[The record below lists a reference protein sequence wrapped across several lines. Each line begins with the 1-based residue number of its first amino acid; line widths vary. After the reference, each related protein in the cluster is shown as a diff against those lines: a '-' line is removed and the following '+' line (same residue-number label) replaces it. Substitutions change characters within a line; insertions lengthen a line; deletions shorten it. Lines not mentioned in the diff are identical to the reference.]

1 MHKKRSF
8 LCMKS
13 CGLLIMCLL
22 AFSAVQGQEIEI
34 FGKVSDIE
42 TDEAIDF
49 VTIYIEGG
57 SYSTESNAE
66 GLYTLKAPANE
77 DLFIVFSRIGYA
89 EAKIFIEKTRAGATR
104 NINAKM
110 APKESELNVTI
121 TESRIEDLGI
131 IREEVEDLKY
141 LPTASG
147 NFESVLPSIALG
159 VSSGTGGELSS
170 QYNVRGGNYDEN
182 LVYVNDFEIYRPQLI
197 RSSQQEGLSFPNIDL
212 IKDLQFSSGGFQA
225 KYGDKLS
232 SVLDISYKRPESF
245 RASASGSLLGA
256 AAHIEGA
263 KQIGKNKYNK
273 FRYLLGARY
282 KTTRYLLG
290 SLDIDGEYLPNFT
303 DFQGFFSYDINK
315 SWQVGL
321 LTNFNRSVYNFTP
334 QSGQQGTG
342 FIDFALQL
350 STVYEGRELDA
361 FQNGMT
367 GISLTYLPERER
379 NPVYMKFL
387 ASSYT
392 SRESETFDIIGF
404 YRLSQIET
412 NFGRDNAGQEI
423 ALLGIGTQQEFTRN
437 FLFANVNNFQYKGGI
452 ELQSDN
458 GSGSNHFLEWSV
470 KYQSEY
476 IFDKINEWERLD
488 SAGYS
493 IPYNGS
499 TIPLN
504 FSFQT
509 NNTLLSNRFTSYFQD
524 SYSLYTGQ
532 AEWKFTGGVR
542 FSYWDLNKE
551 FFASPRVQI
560 LYKPINNRNDL
571 TFKLSGGIYNQSPFY
586 REMRSVDGTL
596 NTDLKA
602 QKSTHLVGGLG
613 YDFYWRKVSPKKFRL
628 ISEIYYKRMWDVV
641 SYEID
646 NVRIRYSGA
655 NDANAYAA
663 GIDIRVNGEFVP
675 GAESWVN
682 LSFLQTNEQLIG
694 VEHLQR
700 AIGDSV
706 ATVVNWVPRPTDQ
719 LMSLNMFFQDYLPKN
734 ENFKMNLNLGVSTGL
749 PFGLKG
755 SNIIYRNTYR
765 FPIYQRVDI
774 GFAYMLWDRSRLEK
788 RPKHPLRVFKKS
800 WISLDVLNMLQIR
813 NIASYTWIKAINNR
827 QFAIPNALTSRR
839 VNLRFKVEF

>member
-1 MHKKRSF
+1 MKK
-8 LCMKS
+8 LWCLV
-13 CGLLIMCLL
+13 LLVLGSL
-22 AFSAVQGQEIEI
+22 ELVGQEITI
-34 FGKVSDIE
+34 FGKVTDLE
-42 TDEAIDF
+42 TEDPIDF
-49 VTIYIEGG
+49 VTIYIQGG
-57 SYSTESNAE
+57 NYATETKLDGTYSLS
-66 GLYTLKAPANE
+66 APADE
-77 DLFIVFSRIGYA
+77 DIFIIFSRLGYA
-89 EAKIFIEKTRAGATR
+89 EAKVFVEKTKAGLTR

-110 APKESELNVTI
+110 VPKESELEVTI

-147 NFESVLPSIALG
+147 NFESILPSIALG

-197 RSSQQEGLSFPNIDL
+197 RTSQQEGLSFPNIDL
-212 IKDLQFSSGGFQA
+212 IRDLSFSSGGFQA

-232 SVLDISYKRPESF
+232 SVLDIKYKRPEKF
-245 RASASGSLLGA
+245 RATASASFLGA
-256 AAHIEGA
+256 TAHIEGA
-263 KQIGKNKYNK
+263 KKIGKNEYNK
-273 FRYLLGARY
+273 FRYLVGARY

-290 SLDIDGEYLPNFT
+290 SLDIDGEYIPNFT
-303 DFQGFFSYDINK
+303 DIQTYLSYDINK
-315 SWQVGL
+315 NWQVGL
-321 LTNFNRSVYNFTP
+321 LANYNLSTYNFTP
-334 QSGQQGTG
+334 VSGETANG
-342 FIDFALQL
+342 FVDFALQL
-350 STVYEGRELDA
+350 STVYEGAEEDG
-361 FQNGMT
+361 FSNGMT
-367 GISLTYLPERER
+367 GISLTYLPEREK
-379 NPVYMKFL
+379 NPLYMKFL

-392 SRESETFDIIGF
+392 ARERETFDIIGF

-412 NFGRDNAGQEI
+412 NFGKDNAGEEI
-423 ALLGIGTQQEFTRN
+423 ALLGVGTQQSFTRN

-458 GSGSNHFLEWSV
+458 GTGNNHFLEWSV

-509 NNTLLSNRFTSYFQD
+509 DNTLLSNRFTSYFQD
-524 SYSLYTGQ
+524 AYSLYTGT
-532 AEWKFTGGVR
+532 AEWRFIGGVR
-542 FSYWDLNKE
+542 LSYWDLNRE
-551 FFASPRVQI
+551 FFVSPRGQI
-560 LYKPINNRNDL
+560 LFKPINNRNDL

-586 REMRSVDGTL
+586 REMRLLNGDL
-596 NTDLKA
+596 NTDLRA
-602 QKSTHLVGGLG
+602 QKSAHLVFGMG

-628 ISEIYYKRMWDVV
+628 ISEIYYKNMWDVV
-641 SYEID
+641 SYEIE

-655 NDANAYAA
+655 NDARAYAV
-663 GIDIRVNGEFVP
+663 GWDIRLNGEFVP

-682 LSFLQTNEQLIG
+682 LSLLNTNEQLLG

-700 AIGDSV
+700 NIGDSI
-706 ATVVNWVPRPTDQ
+706 ATVVNYVPRPTDQ
-719 LMSLNMFFQDYLPKN
+719 TVALSMFFQDYLPSN
-734 ENFKMNLNLGVSTGL
+734 ENFKMNLNFGFGSGL

-755 SNIIYRNTYR
+755 NNQIFRNTYR

-774 GFAYMLWDRSRLEK
+774 GFAYMIWEKSRLSK
-788 RPKHPLRVFKKS
+788 RPNHPFRIFEKS

-813 NIASYTWIKAINNR
+813 NVASYTWIKAINNR
-827 QFAIPNALTSRR
+827 QFAIPNTLTSRR
-839 VNLRFKVEF
+839 INLRFKVEF

>member
-1 MHKKRSF
+1 MRRAGIF
-8 LCMKS
+8 LLLTFAYF
-13 CGLLIMCLL
+13 GL
-22 AFSAVQGQEIEI
+22 AAQEIEI
-34 FGKVSDIE
+34 FGQVTDLESSQPIGFVS
-42 TDEAIDF
+42 
-49 VTIYIEGG
+49 IYVQGG
-57 SYSTESNAE
+57 NYVTESSPE
-66 GLYTLKAPANE
+66 GLFRLKVPADEN
-77 DLFIVFSRIGYA
+77 LFVIFSRIGYV
-89 EAKIFIEKTRAGATR
+89 EAKLFIEKTPAGVTR
-104 NINAKM
+104 NVNAKM

-131 IREEVEDLKY
+131 IREEVDDLIY

-159 VSSGTGGELSS
+159 VSSGTGGELSA

-212 IKDLQFSSGGFQA
+212 MRDLQFSSGGFQA

-232 SVLDISYKRPESF
+232 SVLDISYKRPEEF
-245 RASASGSLLGA
+245 KASASASLLGA
-256 AAHIEGA
+256 SAHIEGSA
-263 KQIGKNKYNK
+263 RVGKNKFNK
-273 FRYLLGARY
+273 FRYLLGGRY

-290 SLDIDGEYLPNFT
+290 SLEIDGEYLPNFT
-303 DFQGFFSYDINK
+303 DFQAFLSYDINK
-315 SWQVGL
+315 SWQLGL
-321 LTNFNRSVYNFTP
+321 LANYNNAVYNFTP

-350 STVYEGRELDA
+350 STVYEGREEDG

-367 GISLTYLPERER
+367 GISLTYLPERDQ

-387 ASSYT
+387 ASTYT
-392 SRESETFDIIGF
+392 SREAETFDIIGF

-412 NFGRDNAGQEI
+412 NFGKDNAGQEI
-423 ALLGIGTQQEFTRN
+423 LLLGGGTQQAFTRN
-437 FLFANVNNFQYKGGI
+437 FLFANVNNLQYKGGI
-452 ELQSDN
+452 ELQSGD
-458 GSGSNHFLEWSV
+458 GTGSNHFIEWSA

-493 IPYNGS
+493 IPYNGT

-509 NNTLLSNRFTSYFQD
+509 NNTLLSNRFTSYLQD
-524 SYSLYTGQ
+524 AYSLYTGS
-532 AEWKFTGGVR
+532 AEWKFIGGLR

-551 FFASPRVQI
+551 SFISPRLQV

-571 TFKLSGGIYNQSPFY
+571 TFKLSGGIYNQAPFY
-586 REMRSVDGTL
+586 REMRRIDGSL
-596 NTDLKA
+596 NTDLLA
-602 QKSTHLVGGLG
+602 QKSTHFVGGLG

-628 ISEIYYKRMWDVV
+628 IAEVFYKRMWDVV

-663 GIDIRVNGEFVP
+663 GIDMRVNGEFVP
-675 GAESWVN
+675 GAESWIN
-682 LSFLQTNEQLIG
+682 LSFLQTNEQILG
-694 VEHLQR
+694 VDHLQR
-700 AIGDSV
+700 RIGDTI

-719 LMSLNMFFQDYLPKN
+719 LVNLNMFFQDYLPRN
-734 ENFKMNLNLGVSTGL
+734 ENFKMNLNLGVSSGL

-755 SNIIYRNTYR
+755 SNLIYRNTYR

-774 GFAYMLWDRSRLEK
+774 GFAYMIWDKKRLEK
-788 RPKHPLRVFKKS
+788 NPNHPLRFCKKA
-800 WISLDVLNMLQIR
+800 WVSLDVLNMLQIR

-839 VNLRFKVEF
+839 VNLRFRMEF

>member
-1 MHKKRSF
+1 MRRTGIF
-8 LCMKS
+8 L
-13 CGLLIMCLL
+13 LLTFTYLL
-22 AFSAVQGQEIEI
+22 ATGQEIEI
-34 FGKVSDIE
+34 FGQVTNLESNQP
-42 TDEAIDF
+42 IDF
-49 VTIYIEGG
+49 VTIYVQGG
-57 SYSTESNAE
+57 NYATESNAE
-66 GLYTLKAPANE
+66 GLYRLKAPANE

-89 EAKIFIEKTRAGATR
+89 EAKIFIEKTPQGVTR
-104 NINAKM
+104 NVNAKM

-131 IREEVEDLKY
+131 IREEVEDLIY

-212 IKDLQFSSGGFQA
+212 IRDLQFSSGGFQA

-232 SVLDISYKRPESF
+232 SVLDISYKRPEEF
-245 RASASGSLLGA
+245 KASASASLLGA
-256 AAHIEGA
+256 SAHMEGST
-263 KQIGKNKYNK
+263 QLGKNKYNK
-273 FRYLLGARY
+273 FRYLLGGRY

-290 SLDIDGEYLPNFT
+290 SLDIDGEYIPNFT
-303 DFQGFFSYDINK
+303 DFQAFLSYDINK

-321 LTNFNRSVYNFTP
+321 LANYNNAVYNFTP

-350 STVYEGRELDA
+350 STVYEGREKDG

-367 GISLTYLPERER
+367 GVSLTYLPERES
-379 NPVYMKFL
+379 NPIYMKFL
-387 ASSYT
+387 ASTYT

-423 ALLGIGTQQEFTRN
+423 ALLGVGTQQSFTRN

-452 ELQSDN
+452 ELQADN
-458 GSGSNHFLEWSV
+458 GSGSNHFIEWSA

-509 NNTLLSNRFTSYFQD
+509 NNTLLSNRFTAYIQD
-524 SYSLYTGQ
+524 AYSLYTGT
-532 AEWKFTGGVR
+532 AEWKFTGGLR
-542 FSYWDLNKE
+542 FSYWDLNSE
-551 FFASPRVQI
+551 SFVSPRAQI

-571 TFKLSGGIYNQSPFY
+571 TFKLSGGIYNQPPFY
-586 REMRSVDGTL
+586 REMRRIDGTL
-596 NTDLKA
+596 NTDLLS
-602 QKSTHLVGGLG
+602 QKSTHIVGGLG

-628 ISEIYYKRMWDVV
+628 ITEVYYKRMHDIV

-646 NVRIRYSGA
+646 NVRIRYSGE

-694 VEHLQR
+694 VDHLQR
-700 AIGDSV
+700 RIGDTI

-719 LMSLNMFFQDYLPKN
+719 FVNLNMFFQDYLPKN
-734 ENFKMNLNLGVSTGL
+734 KNFKMNLNLGVSSGL

-755 SNIIYRNTYR
+755 DNRVYRNTYR

-774 GFAYMLWDRSRLEK
+774 GFAYMIWDKARLEK
-788 RPKHPLRVFKKS
+788 NPNHPLRFCKKA
-800 WISLDVLNMLQIR
+800 WVSLDVLNMLQIR

-839 VNLRFKVEF
+839 VNLRFRIEF